1 MSGGKIEAGEKLIM
15 VVNKNHDTALHDA
28 VRNGHEEIVNLL
40 ITRDPKLA
48 LLTNNVGES
57 PLFIAADK
65 RHDRIAKPI
74 LNVAPDYSIEDRN
87 KMNVLHAA
95 QDNEGNTALHLAVLR
110 GHHGKIFK
118 SMIEDVRVDKAIA
131 NSAGHTVIDILLMQE
146 QNIIFK
152 WCITTFV
159 AIYEGLER
167 GNKARKKEQGETQQS
182 ERKLEPAT
190 AIDEQDLVGEE
201 YARFRKLNFNQVQQ
215 IASTNLPVIT
225 IIATVSFAA
234 GFIMPGGY
242 VGYGPNAGMLIL
254 SHKFAFRVSAIA
266 NVLAFSFS
274 NVSMSLHFY
283 ISLKQKLDVLAFYTN
298 YTTLLTSLA
307 IIPMAVAFASGSYI
321 SLSFTPAFAK
331 TVLSFGC
338 SAYAFL
344 YYLWFY

>member
-95 QDNEGNTALHLAVLR
+95 VIRN
-110 GHHGKIFK
+110 GKK
-118 SMIEDVRVDKAIA
+118 KT
-131 NSAGHTVIDILLMQE
+131 G
-146 QNIIFK
+146 
-152 WCITTFV
+152 
-159 AIYEGLER
+159 